1 MDNNLQNKSRTLST
15 NLHYMCSIIQNQPI
29 MNVIFAV
36 LVVMTNLSCSTELR
50 KDQKSFDSTPLSEI
64 LSNNEIKTEELSVLI
79 DKSDYQLSIIHA
91 DTVVKWYPVVLGYNP
106 VGDKMQEGDYKT
118 PEGVFGV
125 RDKYPHKNW
134 KYFIWIDYPN
144 EESWKRFEQRKKDGT
159 ISKDAKIGG
168 EIGIHG
174 TPEGGDGLINDGQ
187 NWTFGCISLKRD
199 HVAEI
204 YPYFH
209 KNIQITIQ
217 K

>member
-1 MDNNLQNKSRTLST
+1 
-15 NLHYMCSIIQNQPI
+15 MCSTKHKIAVMNFLLAILYTII
-29 MNVIFAV
+29 NVSCTDANV
-36 LVVMTNLSCSTELR
+36 ENLANYDEKPLENIL
-50 KDQKSFDSTPLSEI
+50 KD
-64 LSNNEIKTEELSVLI
+64 NGIKTENLSVLI
-79 DKSDYQLSIIHA
+79 DKSDYRLSMINA
-91 DTVVKWYPVVLGYNP
+91 DTVVKWYPIVLGYNS
-106 VGDKMQEGDYKT
+106 VGDKMQEGDYRT
-118 PEGVFGV
+118 PEGTFGV
-125 RDKYPHKNW
+125 RDKYPHKSW

-144 EESWKRFEQRKKDGT
+144 EESWKRFNQRKADGT

-174 TPEGGDGLINDGQ
+174 TPEGGDYLIEDGQ